1 MILPSKNDAG
11 SNAIVISPFTSLLT
25 QAIIK
30 GKDEA
35 DLSEDLSVI
44 EGCEAAGDAVAEK
57 ISSQVSSLLSDIENT
72 FGITWSSLISDFIA
86 VNPDSGNITEE
97 IAQKV
102 AAFFPYYKKIKDDIA
117 VELSSRY
124 SKDLTPNVSLSK
136 DSLDGILSQGQFT
149 ELPLEFFSVY
159 TTNTNAQGF
168 YNIDEISSTGATV
181 SSDGSLKRYLCT
193 LSNSADCAIS
203 DLSLNGVANASK
215 NYNRQVNIN
224 NDNFSV
230 DGIVG
235 NINIRGRD
243 SRGVRNE
250 DSTPES
256 YCESE
261 ETIQFVGPQDSKGLQ
276 MEYRYGFGRGVNN
289 LKDCSLLPNYGPSIS
304 LRIEKQGRGVNFP
317 NTAPTWAIQFG
328 VNNQGTTRL
337 TQSKI
342 YNIIDNENLDPE
354 ALIKEVALIPAA
366 FSEIDQMRQLL
377 SYGEGV
383 YYYYSPNTSVDYDS
397 GETFKSYTLQA
408 SSAPRDD
415 QYYVNECTSD
425 GCNNIGD
432 NLFGQEARDAMFN
445 IMNGSAYD
453 YDGFIGE
460 SAPVSNILFEYGHIF
475 GTYVP
480 IWRPYVFQQPININ
494 T

>member
-1 MILPSKNDAG
+1 M
-11 SNAIVISPFTSLLT
+11 LT

-168 YNIDEISSTGATV
+168 YNIDEIISTGATV

-289 LKDCSLLPNYGPSIS
+289 LKDCSLLPNY
-304 LRIEKQGRGVNFP
+304 
-317 NTAPTWAIQFG
+317 
-328 VNNQGTTRL
+328 
-337 TQSKI
+337 
-342 YNIIDNENLDPE
+342 DP
-354 ALIKEVALIPAA
+354 L
-366 FSEIDQMRQLL
+366 
-377 SYGEGV
+377 
-383 YYYYSPNTSVDYDS
+383 
-397 GETFKSYTLQA
+397 
-408 SSAPRDD
+408 
-415 QYYVNECTSD
+415 
-425 GCNNIGD
+425 
-432 NLFGQEARDAMFN
+432 
-445 IMNGSAYD
+445 
-453 YDGFIGE
+453 
-460 SAPVSNILFEYGHIF
+460 
-475 GTYVP
+475 
-480 IWRPYVFQQPININ
+480 
-494 T
+494 